1 MGPFG
6 EAKAAMAL
14 SYGMRRPCLAPLAL
28 PLVLPLGDESPGLR
42 GSSGQMCYVGEGT
55 SRLPS

>member
-14 SYGMRRPCLAPLAL
+14 SYGMRTPCLVPLAL
-28 PLVLPLGDESPGLR
+28 PMGDESPGLR
-42 GSSGQMCYVGEGT
+42 GSPGQICYVGEGT

>member
-14 SYGMRRPCLAPLAL
+14 SCGMRRPCLAPLAL
-28 PLVLPLGDESPGLR
+28 PLVLPLEMR
-42 GSSGQMCYVGEGT
+42 AQV
-55 SRLPS
+55 

>member
-14 SYGMRRPCLAPLAL
+14 SYGMRRPCLAPLL
-28 PLVLPLGDESPGLR
+28 SQSLRTVLGTLKGLNK
-42 GSSGQMCYVGEGT
+42 
-55 SRLPS
+55 